1 MMNNSEYLEIDKI
14 EVRTEKTSTYFN
26 NIKEAFIMARTIF
39 LIGVEVEIYRVH
51 FTIVDNGRKIVEH
64 RNKEQI
70 LYTMQDL
77 MQGIY
82 KGANYDQG

>member
-1 MMNNSEYLEIDKI
+1 MNNNEYFEMDKI

-26 NIKEAFIMARTIF
+26 NIKEAFIMAKTIF

-64 RNKEQI
+64 RNKEQV
-70 LYTMQDL
+70 LCTMQDL
-77 MQGIY
+77 VQSLD
-82 KGANYDQG
+82 KGGNYDQD